1 MAHVEYP
8 QALVDEV
15 RKLGVQ
21 LGTGEDYDPS
31 EALETLGQEV
41 QAITNANVHG
51 DVSSIRIAGDA
62 DFGGF
67 SLKKIGRGIGKIAKG
82 AAKGVGKV
90 VNNKVFQYAVPGVAA
105 MAGKGPMVEL
115 GKKFAPKPLQKGLSI
130 GAKVN
135 AKLFDAAT
143 GSGKKKLTPQNVIRS
158 VAKTVSAKGVTSF
171 GIPASGNIKA
181 SMAAAD
187 RLLGDRNVNNAA
199 AVVRNTKALAALGD
213 ANAKRGLAVLNAVA
227 TVRTVKKA
235 PAGKAVVPK
244 TTVKT
249 PVVQRTSVA
258 KVNTLA
264 KATVAKKQ
272 ADKKNQ
278 TWVAKVLGW
287 FGLEVKK

>member
-21 LGTGEDYDPS
+21 LGTGEEYDPS
-31 EALETLGQEV
+31 DALQTLGEEV
-41 QAITNANVHG
+41 QAVSSMHG
-51 DVSSIRIAGDA
+51 DVSPIRMAGEA

-67 SLKKIGRGIGKIAKG
+67 SFKKLGRGIGKIAKG
-82 AAKGVGKV
+82 ATKGVGKV

-115 GKKFAPKPLQKGLSI
+115 GKKFAPKPLQKPLSL
-130 GAKVN
+130 GASIN
-135 AKLFDAAT
+135 ARIVDTVTGKRKLP
-143 GSGKKKLTPQNVIRS
+143 KLTPKAVTQA
-158 VAKTVSAKGVTSF
+158 VAKTVSAAGVTSF
-171 GIPASGNIKA
+171 GIPANANIKA
-181 SMAAAD
+181 AMSSAD
-187 RLLGDRNVNNAA
+187 RLLGDSKVNNAA

-213 ANAKRGLAVLNAVA
+213 ASAKRGLAVLNAVA
-227 TVRTVKKA
+227 TVRTAKKT
-235 PAGKAVVPK
+235 PPGKAAVPK
-244 TTVKT
+244 TASKT
-249 PVVQRTSVA
+249 TVVQKTSVA
-258 KVNTLA
+258 KVQTLA

-278 TWVAKVLGW
+278 TWVQKVLGW